1 MMQERKADAV
11 ARDLLGRIVT
21 GEIPVG
27 SVLPREADLAESYG
41 VNRGVVR
48 EANKLLEVHR
58 LVRPVRRR
66 GTEVLDPLESA
77 TPAVIRAMLVESD
90 GALDLD
96 VLAELLEVRAGLEA
110 QMCGLAAERR
120 TDADLEAL
128 YATVDTL
135 DATAGDLDAYYDAVD
150 AMALA
155 MARATGNRIFVML
168 VHWHRRIAA
177 DLRPLLTAVR
187 NATDTH
193 RAGVRILVDA
203 VRDGDAT
210 TATRLIESFHA
221 WATPQILDAARA
233 AHARI
238 HEGDPR

>member
-177 DLRPLLTAVR
+177 DLRPLLAAVR
-187 NATDTH
+187 NATDAH

-203 VRDGDAT
+203 VRDRDAT

-221 WATPQILDAARA
+221 WATPRILGAARA
-233 AHARI
+233 ATARTTS
-238 HEGDPR
+238 GDS